1 MEEIKRKVEK
11 LRKNSKNFNDVL
23 EEATSKIEK
32 LIMQRNTAKSV
43 TPTDS
48 RNHKMRIK
56 VTALPLTKE
65 EMVTLK
71 EYINKKYIDDV
82 SGDYFMI
89 YYSIFSKKYI
99 VKSSSYISSTSNWWE
114 DDW

>member
-1 MEEIKRKVEK
+1 MEEIKRKVEE

-32 LIMQRNTAKSV
+32 LIMQRNTARSV

-48 RNHKMRIK
+48 RDQKIHIK

-65 EMVTLK
+65 EMVALK

-99 VKSSSYISSTSNWWE
+99 IKSSFYSTSASLLW
-114 DDW
+114 DGDW